1 MTRTPTNATLSVS
14 RNGVVVT
21 GLTALPALVLP
32 ARPEVIALREIPAG
46 KAFEIYFKTVVAV
59 RETDRLVDTTT
70 AKTYRVVGVA
80 DYNTPKASHTEVI
93 AEARLGNA

>member
-1 MTRTPTNATLSVS
+1 
-14 RNGVVVT
+14 
-21 GLTALPALVLP
+21 
-32 ARPEVIALREIPAG
+32 
-46 KAFEIYFKTVVAV
+46 VAV

-70 AKTYRVVGVA
+70 KTYRVVGVA